1 MNQRHG
7 GLLDVEEKVDL
18 QGVGGPQM
26 AWVLGVHLDNGMADG
41 MIEMGACQLQ

>member
-18 QGVGGPQM
+18 QGVWGLQL
-26 AWVLGVHLDNGMADG
+26 AWVLGVHPINSAADG
-41 MIEMGACQLQ
+41 MIKMGAHQTQ